1 MILPETGS
9 KGVLFTAER
18 LQILLEKTPLVHDEK
33 IIVMTFSTGVSQL
46 RSDDTEQTLVKRADA
61 ALYEA
66 KRAGRKRVV
75 VSE

>member
-1 MILPETGS
+1 M
-9 KGVLFTAER
+9 F
-18 LQILLEKTPLVHDEK
+18 D
-33 IIVMTFSTGVSQL
+33 MTFSAGVSEL
-46 RSDDTEQTLVKRADA
+46 RRDATKQTLVKRADA